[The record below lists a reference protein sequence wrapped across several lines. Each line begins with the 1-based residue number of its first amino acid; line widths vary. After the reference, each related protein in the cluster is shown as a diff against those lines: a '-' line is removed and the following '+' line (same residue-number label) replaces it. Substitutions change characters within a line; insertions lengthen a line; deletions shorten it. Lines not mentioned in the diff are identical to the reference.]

1 MRNEHAHPMPMGAWL
16 RKVTFRTVPALLAR
30 NVPLASAKAAAL
42 ALAFSI
48 VFADP
53 GTSDGQM
60 ASLPDVGVPVAGDPR
75 REPIPDGPVHLVNF
89 DVFADGKV
97 VTMRFPPRVNGQT
110 QSNGDGHAD
119 LYVLFDATTGLRI
132 AQPPILEAV
141 PKNAAGP
148 GVEVDDLTARL
159 FSPIWEMH
167 AVTVDSSYDP
177 TDLATRLDSEAKLLS
192 SPLMRAN
199 VQTNIF
205 LNCPVVPV
213 GSTID
218 PGSSP
223 VEEALWEGHRVNL
236 VPYDIED
243 GPFNPQ
249 ILFKFEDSGGNALG
263 APHLVASRA
272 PGKPFYSS
280 IWEVWTVRVPD
291 GFDVTSI
298 RSAADVKSS
307 GLPISSSSIRL
318 DWPAV
323 APG

>member
-1 MRNEHAHPMPMGAWL
+1 MSMRNEHAHPRRMGAWL
-16 RKVTFRTVPALLAR
+16 SKIASRMAPMRLAR
-30 NVPLASAKAAAL
+30 SVPLASAKAAAL

-48 VFADP
+48 VFAEP
-53 GTSDGQM
+53 GTADGQT
-60 ASLPDVGVPVAGDPR
+60 ASLPDVGRPFAGDPR
-75 REPIPDGPVHLVNF
+75 LEPIPDGPVHLVNF

-97 VTMRFPPRVNGQT
+97 VTMRFPPRVNGQS

-167 AVTVDSSYDP
+167 VVTVDSSYDP
-177 TDLATRLDSEAKLLS
+177 TDPATRLDSEAKLLS

-213 GSTID
+213 GSTIV
-218 PGSSP
+218 PGSAP
-223 VEEALWEGHRVNL
+223 VEEALWECHRVNI
-236 VPYDIED
+236 VPYDIEF

-249 ILFKFEDSGGNALG
+249 ILLKF
-263 APHLVASRA
+263 
-272 PGKPFYSS
+272 
-280 IWEVWTVRVPD
+280 
-291 GFDVTSI
+291 
-298 RSAADVKSS
+298 
-307 GLPISSSSIRL
+307 
-318 DWPAV
+318 
-323 APG
+323 